1 MQVSKK
7 YKNELRYYVPGLI
20 SGKYTLKQASESTG
34 YSIRWLSQLK
44 KKYLQYGDDC
54 FIHGNTGR
62 RAPCKVPEATV
73 NKILALYADRYTD
86 INFKYF
92 MECLHEYEGIDIS
105 YKTLTKIMNEAGVH
119 SPEAHRKKKRVKV
132 HRPRFR
138 RENEGDL
145 LQLDGTPYQWFSG
158 DTHYYDLMGAID
170 DATGK
175 ITGLYMCENECFY
188 GYCEVLKQ
196 TFNDYGRPREVYTDR
211 AAIFCCTPKNKKNLT
226 VWEQLAGIHDK
237 KTQWQRVL
245 EELNIHQILAWSPQA
260 KGRVERM
267 WGTVQKR
274 LPLWFKLHDIHTM
287 EAANKALPDFVN
299 YFNEHF
305 AVTAKSDD
313 DFWLPL
319 PDNIDDIMCAQIPR
333 LTDSNGCFSFHSYKF
348 AVLNC
353 PHIRCKSIILCI
365 SETGIQARVDGRYY
379 PVQLLDDIRDV
390 MAIAPG
396 ESMPGV
402 LKDICYRYLYAD
414 QKQISA

>member
-1 MQVSKK
+1 MSRK
-7 YKNELRYYVPGLI
+7 YKHELQFYIPGLAA
-20 SGKYTLKQASESTG
+20 GKYTLQQASESTG
-34 YSIRWLSQLK
+34 YSVRWLSVLK
-44 KKYLQYGDDC
+44 NRYIKYGPAALE
-54 FIHGNTGR
+54 HGNCNR
-62 RAPCKVPEATV
+62 VSV
-73 NKILALYADRYTD
+73 NKTSEKLKDKILALYADRYNG

-92 MECLHEYEGIDIS
+92 NECLLEYENIKIS
-105 YKTLTKIMNEAGVH
+105 YKTLRKVMLEAGIK
-119 SPEAHRKKKRVKV
+119 SPEAHKEKKRVKV

-158 DTHYYDLMGAID
+158 DNTYYDLMGAID

-175 ITGLYMCENECFY
+175 ITGLYMCENERFY
-188 GYCEVLKQ
+188 GYAEVMKQ
-196 TFNDYGRPREVYTDR
+196 TFSDYGRPREVYTDR
-211 AAIFCCTPKNKKNLT
+211 AAIFCVTPKNKKNLT

-274 LPLWFKLHDIHTM
+274 LPFWFKQRGITTM
-287 EAANKALPDFVN
+287 EAANKVLPDFVK
-299 YFNEHF
+299 YFNAHF
-305 AVTAKSDD
+305 AVAAKSSDT
-313 DFWLPL
+313 FWLPV
-319 PDNIDDIMCAQIPR
+319 PQNIDEIMCAQIPR
-333 LTDSNGCFSFHSYKF
+333 QTDSNGCFSFHSYKF

-353 PHIRCKSIILCI
+353 SHIRCKPIVLYI
-365 SETGIQARVDGRYY
+365 SETGIKARVDNQFY
-379 PVQLLDDIRDV
+379 PVQLLDDIKELISTTRC
-390 MAIAPG
+390 
-396 ESMPGV
+396 ENMPEV